1 MTPTAL
7 PATETGSDM
16 AEGLWSCMWSG
27 ILSGG
32 RRCIYEGF
40 QLEISHEDMVA
51 VLTEYGVVS
60 GPIM

>member
-1 MTPTAL
+1 
-7 PATETGSDM
+7 
-16 AEGLWSCMWSG
+16 MWSG